1 MKRQIALILTVI
13 LTFLGPIQGFA
24 DNGKDNEDKTTIEKS
39 ESDIVDDGS
48 VDTYIIDH
56 KIFVSAQD
64 VMKLLEYTKVTDS
77 EYTYENKTLVF
88 DGNNKTITT
97 NGMSKNLNEDMLYY
111 MGQTVISTKAVE
123 EIFGKVLTTS
133 NVKMNFSVIDKHTEK
148 PSAYSWTQNRV
159 IAHALGSVN
168 SVTNSNT
175 LDAFKQNYKNDF
187 RLFEVDLLPT
197 INGELVASHGFY
209 DLLAEKYGR
218 PIPEMHSGEIPTKEE
233 FLNFKFNGKFKTTAL
248 EEIISI
254 MSANPDI
261 YMITDTKITDN
272 AQSSEQFKELVRV
285 CKEIDESV
293 LDRII
298 PQIYNEGMYDSVM
311 GQYKFKSMIYTL
323 YATSSTNQQALE
335 FVTARGIKVVTI
347 PPERINEQD
356 MKLFNS
362 YGIKVYTHT
371 INDLEQMKN
380 LKNMGIYGFYTDF
393 ITPVQFNGL

>member
-380 LKNMGIYGFYTDF
+380 LKNMGI
-393 ITPVQFNGL
+393 